1 MEFILQCII
10 IALVGSVIGGFC
22 TILFFRLDKSWKQ
35 ILLGL
40 GSLLTTGGIWKI
52 VKVNLQISQQNMTVV
67 LFILIVSMLIS
78 VYACFKKLCSLLKEE
93 AGDAV

>member
-10 IALVGSVIGGFC
+10 IAFVGSVIGGFC